1 MTTAEREDLGAKMA
15 QRAVAAASPWVLAAA
30 KSLCRAERIPW
41 DGIDVRQQYT
51 FISDAAGALDAGLE
65 SLTSPEQLAR
75 IVSVTG
81 LSLQT
86 VTEVAKELRRG

>member
-1 MTTAEREDLGAKMA
+1 MTQTDE
-15 QRAVAAASPWVLAAA
+15 AAGEKLARQFMENMPPHVIAAA
-30 KSLCRAERIPW
+30 KALCWAERIPW
-41 DGIDVRQQYT
+41 DQVGPQQQYT
-51 FISDAAGALDAGLE
+51 FCADASAALTAGLE